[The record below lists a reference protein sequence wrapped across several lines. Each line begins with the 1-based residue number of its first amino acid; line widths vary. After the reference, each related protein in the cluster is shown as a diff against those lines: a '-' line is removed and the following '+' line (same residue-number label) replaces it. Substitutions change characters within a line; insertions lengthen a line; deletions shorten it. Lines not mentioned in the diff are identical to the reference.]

1 MTETLKQDMGTFLFN
16 KLLNNRIMINSTPVP
31 VNTEYTPTDE
41 FATNADLTEINLNGG
56 GGEGKIGSFIFNQ
69 TITLTSDNPYYDPTN
84 PGRQY
89 AAQKVRW
96 SVYKE
101 SIEVHIWSHYNR
113 YRDHVVTSI
122 VDDIMENVLMGNYQY
137 CDKYNPT
144 TQLCSTTSKKC
155 DAIIIKNVYGTEG
168 LCPYLDITDSSD
180 PDYRNPSNYFVI
192 SGIRDESVKLRT
204 KAKVDQ
210 LNFTPPI
217 YHSNL
222 TFDYIRDTY
231 LILNT
236 VPFTTFNVDVTLD

>member
-1 MTETLKQDMGTFLFN
+1 
-16 KLLNNRIMINSTPVP
+16 
-31 VNTEYTPTDE
+31 
-41 FATNADLTEINLNGG
+41 
-56 GGEGKIGSFIFNQ
+56 
-69 TITLTSDNPYYDPTN
+69 
-84 PGRQY
+84 
-89 AAQKVRW
+89 
-96 SVYKE
+96 
-101 SIEVHIWSHYNR
+101 
-113 YRDHVVTSI
+113 VVTSI